1 MNQYRYSNLT
11 TIQHPLADIAV
22 AGMRHKATSTSE
34 FRRFVR
40 TIATLVGIEGL
51 KRVQTRAV
59 RVETPLEECAGHEHD
74 QEVVFMPILRAG
86 LVMLDPLLELVPHAG
101 VGHIG
106 MYRCEKTLE
115 PQSYFFKSPNLSG
128 AQVFILDPMLA
139 TGGSACDSVQK
150 LKDEGADHITMLSLI
165 AAPEGVERLSQT
177 HPEVHVITGV
187 LDRCLNERGY
197 IIPGLGDAGDR
208 FFLT

>member
-1 MNQYRYSNLT
+1 MHKSKQPNLT
-11 TIQHPLADIAV
+11 TVQHPLADIAV
-22 AGMRHKATSTSE
+22 SGMRHKSTSPSE

-40 TIATLVGIEGL
+40 TISTLVGLEGL
-51 KRVQTRAV
+51 KNVQTRTV
-59 RVETPLEECAGHEHD
+59 QVDTPLETCAGHEHG

-86 LVMLDPLLELVPHAG
+86 LAMLDPLLELVPHAG

-150 LKDEGADHITMLSLI
+150 LKEEGALHVTMLALI
-165 AAPEGVERLSQT
+165 AAPEGVEKLSRT
-177 HPEVHVITGV
+177 HPDVHIVAGV

-197 IIPGLGDAGDR
+197 IMPGLGDAGDR